1 MTPTTMVST
10 KSGGKVA
17 NKVSPESHKVL
28 PRGAARK
35 THIVQQLD
43 GKEATIVLGILTVFA
58 LYADD
63 VRICGFSKAADA
75 PIWALLLLSFA
86 VFAVEMML
94 NVYARP
100 GYWNKGKSF
109 AFWMDLISTFSI
121 LSDVGWIMDFVL
133 PDASTKGQASDSLK
147 AGKAGRAGTKA
158 SKMVKLIRLIRLIRV
173 ARMFRSKTNAKDV
186 KLNEPSKVG
195 RILTELTTRRL
206 VILVL
211 VMIIVLPI
219 IDSTLTSV
227 DEYQYDGFYQLH
239 RMVQDFNATGAVSM
253 TAFQVAFQEYVR
265 QCNGLIMNVTIYGI
279 SPSITNAWLT
289 QMTFQSLTPAGD
301 VDATSPFSLTTDP
314 TSGWS
319 GAFLNTDQS
328 KLRSTDID
336 TSTSVFACFAAD
348 GTVYDTS
355 CFSGVAYNTQ
365 AQNTSDAQT
374 SIGKTCVIIF
384 VFGMSIYF
392 FTKDSDQL
400 VIGPIERMMAL
411 VNRLAQN
418 PLANTDIEEDMNQEY
433 ETRMLEK
440 TIAKIGRLLQVG
452 FGSAGT
458 EIISKNMNGAGEL
471 NVMIP
476 GKKISSIFG
485 FGIIEHFT
493 ETCSVLEESV
503 ITYIN
508 TLADIVH
515 SDANMYYGAA
525 NKNIGAAFLI
535 AWKICDGSLPG
546 MRDPRDPA
554 TKPIMDA
561 AERTKK
567 RADIGVPLN
576 ATGTRPRKISPQELV
591 DSALV
596 AVLRMRV
603 EVHLA
608 NQPGGRFQIYLS
620 NKKLQEK
627 FDNHFHVAMGFGL
640 HIGWAIEGAIGSR
653 FKIDAS
659 YLSPN
664 VNMAARLENATGQF
678 QCDLLISEW
687 FMDELSPIVKS
698 YCRQVD
704 RVTVKG
710 SEIPMDL
717 WTFDIGNYIDIPLPL
732 VDPNGVQMPMD
743 FERNNFLA
751 TLQEGIPPT
760 FFTSYREGMQHYLDG
775 KWDLAHAS
783 LTAAYQVYEDG
794 PTDVLLKTLA
804 RESADPNGGYTCPT
818 WWKGFRPLT
827 EK

>member
-1 MTPTTMVST
+1 MLAPTSS
-10 KSGGKVA
+10 KSAKVA
-17 NKVSPESHKVL
+17 NKVSPEVQKL
-28 PRGAARK
+28 PPTQAQRER
-35 THIVQQLD
+35 IVALLD
-43 GKEATIVLGILTVFA
+43 GRGLNIALGVMTIFA
-58 LYADD
+58 LFADD
-63 VRICGFSKAADA
+63 MRIGGFTTEADSA
-75 PIWALLLLSFA
+75 FYVLLLL
-86 VFAVEMML
+86 VFVGFSLEMIA

-100 GYWNKGKSF
+100 GYFNRGVSF
-109 AFWMDLISTFSI
+109 TFWMDLISTLSI
-121 LSDVGWIMDFVL
+121 LSDVEWVMNLIVPEDTNTKGL
-133 PDASTKGQASDSLK
+133 ASTSLQ

-158 SKMVKLIRLIRLIRV
+158 GRMVKLIRLIRLIRV
-173 ARMFRSKTNAKDV
+173 SRMFRSKEDSKV
-186 KLNEPSKVG
+186 VQLNEPSKVG

-206 VILVL
+206 IVLVL
-211 VMIIVLPI
+211 TMIIFLPV
-219 IDSTLTSV
+219 IDMSLSSV
-227 DEYQYDGFYQLH
+227 DEYQYDAFFYLH
-239 RMVQDFNATGAVSM
+239 RLAQDYNATGSVTMA
-253 TAFQVAFQEYVR
+253 AFQSSFQEYIR
-265 QCNGLIMNVTIYGI
+265 QCDGLILSVVVYGV
-279 SPSITNAWLT
+279 STNLT
-289 QMTFQSLTPAGD
+289 NEWMHQMQFQGLTSTGA
-301 VDATSPFSLTTDP
+301 VDTTSTYALSANP

-319 GAFLNTDQS
+319 ASYLNMDLST
-328 KLRSTDID
+328 LRKSDLD
-336 TSTSVFACFAAD
+336 TTSSIYACYAND
-348 GTVYDTS
+348 GTVFDTS
-355 CFSGVAYNTQ
+355 CFSG
-365 AQNTSDAQT
+365 
-374 SIGKTCVIIF
+374 
-384 VFGMSIYF
+384 
-392 FTKDSDQL
+392 
-400 VIGPIERMMAL
+400 
-411 VNRLAQN
+411 
-418 PLANTDIEEDMNQEY
+418 Y

-458 EIISKNMNGAGEL
+458 EIISKNMSGTGEL

-476 GKKISSIFG
+476 GAFSLSLILSLNHVAGKKISSIFG

-493 ETCSVLEESV
+493 ETVSVLEESV

-525 NKNIGAAFLI
+525 NKNIGSAFLI

-561 AERTKK
+561 AERVKK
-567 RADIGVPLN
+567 RADIGVLLT
-576 ATGTRPRKISPQELV
+576 ATGSRPRKISPQELV

-603 EVHLA
+603 EIHTA
-608 NQPGGRFQIYLS
+608 NQPNGRFHTYLT
-620 NKKLQEK
+620 NQALQDK

-640 HIGWAIEGAIGSR
+640 HIGWAIEGAIGSK

-678 QCDLLISEW
+678 QCDMLISEW
-687 FMDELSPIVKS
+687 FMDEVSPIVKS
-698 YCRQVD
+698 FCRKVD

-717 WTFDIGNYIDIPLPL
+717 WTFDIGNYVDIPLPL

-743 FERNNFLA
+743 FERQNFLQV
-751 TLQEGIPPT
+751 LQERIPRD
-760 FFTSYREGMQHYLDG
+760 FFTLFNDGMTQYLDG
-775 KWDLAHAS
+775 HWDLAHTAF
-783 LTAAYQVYEDG
+783 TAAYAKYPDG

-804 RESADPNGGYTCPT
+804 RENSDTNGGYAAPA

>member
-1 MTPTTMVST
+1 MLAPTSS
-10 KSGGKVA
+10 KSAKVA
-17 NKVSPESHKVL
+17 NKVSPEVQKL
-28 PRGAARK
+28 PPTQAQRER
-35 THIVQQLD
+35 IVALLD
-43 GKEATIVLGILTVFA
+43 GRGLNIALGVMTIFA
-58 LYADD
+58 LFADD
-63 VRICGFSKAADA
+63 MRIGGFTTEADSA
-75 PIWALLLLSFA
+75 FYVLLLL
-86 VFAVEMML
+86 VFVGFSLEMVA

-100 GYWNKGKSF
+100 GYFNRGVSF
-109 AFWMDLISTFSI
+109 TFWMDLISTLSI
-121 LSDVGWIMDFVL
+121 LSDVEWVMNLIVPEDTNTKGL
-133 PDASTKGQASDSLK
+133 ASTSLQ

-158 SKMVKLIRLIRLIRV
+158 GRMVKLIRLIRLIRV
-173 ARMFRSKTNAKDV
+173 SRMFRSKEDSKV
-186 KLNEPSKVG
+186 VQLNEPSKVG

-206 VILVL
+206 IVLVL
-211 VMIIVLPI
+211 TMIIFLPV
-219 IDSTLTSV
+219 IDMSLSSV
-227 DEYQYDGFYQLH
+227 DEYQYDAFFYLH
-239 RMVQDFNATGAVSM
+239 RLAQDYNATGSVTMA
-253 TAFQVAFQEYVR
+253 AFQSSFQEYIR
-265 QCNGLIMNVTIYGI
+265 QCDGLILSVVVYGV
-279 SPSITNAWLT
+279 STNLT
-289 QMTFQSLTPAGD
+289 NEWMHQMQFQGLTSTGA
-301 VDATSPFSLTTDP
+301 VDTTSAYALSANP

-319 GAFLNTDQS
+319 ASYLNMDLSTLRKTD
-328 KLRSTDID
+328 LD
-336 TSTSVFACFAAD
+336 TTSSIYACYAND
-348 GTVYDTS
+348 GTVFDTS
-355 CFSGVAYNTQ
+355 CFSG
-365 AQNTSDAQT
+365 
-374 SIGKTCVIIF
+374 
-384 VFGMSIYF
+384 
-392 FTKDSDQL
+392 
-400 VIGPIERMMAL
+400 
-411 VNRLAQN
+411 
-418 PLANTDIEEDMNQEY
+418 Y

-458 EIISKNMNGAGEL
+458 EIISKNMSGTGEL

-476 GKKISSIFG
+476 GALSLSLILSLNHVAGKKISSIFG

-493 ETCSVLEESV
+493 ETVSVLEESV

-525 NKNIGAAFLI
+525 NKNIGSAFLI

-561 AERTKK
+561 AERVKK
-567 RADIGVPLN
+567 RADIGVLLT
-576 ATGTRPRKISPQELV
+576 ATGSRPRKISPQELV

-603 EVHLA
+603 EIHTA
-608 NQPGGRFQIYLS
+608 NQPNGRFHTYLT
-620 NKKLQEK
+620 NQALQDK

-640 HIGWAIEGAIGSR
+640 HIGWAIEGAIGSK

-678 QCDLLISEW
+678 QCDMLISEW
-687 FMDELSPIVKS
+687 FMDEVSPIVKS
-698 YCRQVD
+698 FCRKVD

-717 WTFDIGNYIDIPLPL
+717 WTFDIGNYVDIPLPL

-743 FERNNFLA
+743 FERQNFLQV
-751 TLQEGIPPT
+751 LQERIPRD
-760 FFTSYREGMQHYLDG
+760 FFTLFNDGMTQYLDG
-775 KWDLAHAS
+775 HWDLAHTAF
-783 LTAAYQVYEDG
+783 TAAYAKYPDG

-804 RESADPNGGYTCPT
+804 RENSDTNGGYAAPA

>member
-1 MTPTTMVST
+1 VVKTTMLAPTSS
-10 KSGGKVA
+10 KSAKVA
-17 NKVSPESHKVL
+17 NKVSPEVQKL
-28 PRGAARK
+28 PPTQAQRER
-35 THIVQQLD
+35 IVALLD
-43 GKEATIVLGILTVFA
+43 GRGLNIALGVMTIFA
-58 LYADD
+58 LFADD
-63 VRICGFSKAADA
+63 MRIGGFTTEADSA
-75 PIWALLLLSFA
+75 FYVLLLL
-86 VFAVEMML
+86 VFVGFSLEMVA

-100 GYWNKGKSF
+100 GYFNRGVSF
-109 AFWMDLISTFSI
+109 TFWMDLISTLSI
-121 LSDVGWIMDFVL
+121 LSDVEWVMNLIVPEDTNTKGL
-133 PDASTKGQASDSLK
+133 ASTSLQ

-158 SKMVKLIRLIRLIRV
+158 GRMVKLIRLIRLIRV
-173 ARMFRSKTNAKDV
+173 SRMFRSKEDSKV
-186 KLNEPSKVG
+186 VQLNEPSKVG

-206 VILVL
+206 IVLVL
-211 VMIIVLPI
+211 TMIIFLPV
-219 IDSTLTSV
+219 IDMSLSSV
-227 DEYQYDGFYQLH
+227 DEYQYDAFFYLH
-239 RMVQDFNATGAVSM
+239 RLAQDYNATGSVTMA
-253 TAFQVAFQEYVR
+253 AFQSSFQEYIR
-265 QCNGLIMNVTIYGI
+265 QCDGLILSVVVYGV
-279 SPSITNAWLT
+279 STNLT
-289 QMTFQSLTPAGD
+289 NEWMHQMQFQGLTSTGA
-301 VDATSPFSLTTDP
+301 VDTTSTYALSANP

-319 GAFLNTDQS
+319 ASYLNMDLST
-328 KLRSTDID
+328 LRKSDLD
-336 TSTSVFACFAAD
+336 TTSSIYACYAND
-348 GTVYDTS
+348 GTVFDTS
-355 CFSGVAYNTQ
+355 CFSG
-365 AQNTSDAQT
+365 
-374 SIGKTCVIIF
+374 
-384 VFGMSIYF
+384 
-392 FTKDSDQL
+392 
-400 VIGPIERMMAL
+400 
-411 VNRLAQN
+411 
-418 PLANTDIEEDMNQEY
+418 Y

-458 EIISKNMNGAGEL
+458 EIISKNMSGTGEL

-476 GKKISSIFG
+476 GAFSLSLILSLNHVAGKKISSIFG

-493 ETCSVLEESV
+493 ETVSVLEESV

-525 NKNIGAAFLI
+525 NKNIGSAFLI

-561 AERTKK
+561 AERVKK
-567 RADIGVPLN
+567 RADIGVLLT
-576 ATGTRPRKISPQELV
+576 ATGSRPRKISPQELV

-603 EVHLA
+603 EIHTA
-608 NQPGGRFQIYLS
+608 NQPNGRFHTYLT
-620 NKKLQEK
+620 NQALQDK

-640 HIGWAIEGAIGSR
+640 HIGWAIEGAIGSK

-678 QCDLLISEW
+678 QCDMLISEW
-687 FMDELSPIVKS
+687 FMDEVSPIVKS
-698 YCRQVD
+698 FCRKVD

-717 WTFDIGNYIDIPLPL
+717 WTFDIGNYVDIPLPL

-743 FERNNFLA
+743 FERQNFLQV
-751 TLQEGIPPT
+751 LQERIPRD
-760 FFTSYREGMQHYLDG
+760 FFTLFNDGMTQYLDG
-775 KWDLAHAS
+775 HWDLAHTAF
-783 LTAAYQVYEDG
+783 TAAYAKYPDG

-804 RESADPNGGYTCPT
+804 RENSDTNGGYAAPA

>member
-1 MTPTTMVST
+1 MLAPTSS
-10 KSGGKVA
+10 KSAKVA
-17 NKVSPESHKVL
+17 NKVSPEVQKL
-28 PRGAARK
+28 PPTQAQRER
-35 THIVQQLD
+35 IVALLD
-43 GKEATIVLGILTVFA
+43 GRGLNIALGVMTIFA
-58 LYADD
+58 LFADD
-63 VRICGFSKAADA
+63 MRIGGFTTEADSA
-75 PIWALLLLSFA
+75 FYVLLLL
-86 VFAVEMML
+86 VFVGFSLEMVA

-100 GYWNKGKSF
+100 GYFNRGVSF
-109 AFWMDLISTFSI
+109 TFWMDLISTLSI
-121 LSDVGWIMDFVL
+121 LSDVEWVMNLIVPEDTNTKGL
-133 PDASTKGQASDSLK
+133 ASTSLQ

-158 SKMVKLIRLIRLIRV
+158 GRMVKLIRLIRLIRV
-173 ARMFRSKTNAKDV
+173 SRMFRSKEDSKV
-186 KLNEPSKVG
+186 VQLNEPSKVG

-206 VILVL
+206 IVLVL
-211 VMIIVLPI
+211 TMIIFLPV
-219 IDSTLTSV
+219 IDMSLSSV
-227 DEYQYDGFYQLH
+227 DEYQYDAFFYLH
-239 RMVQDFNATGAVSM
+239 RLAQDYNATGSVTMA
-253 TAFQVAFQEYVR
+253 AFQSSFQEYIR
-265 QCNGLIMNVTIYGI
+265 QCDGLILSVVVYGV
-279 SPSITNAWLT
+279 STNLT
-289 QMTFQSLTPAGD
+289 NEWMHQMQFQGLTSTGA
-301 VDATSPFSLTTDP
+301 VDTTSTYALSANP

-319 GAFLNTDQS
+319 ASYLNMDLST
-328 KLRSTDID
+328 LRKSDLD
-336 TSTSVFACFAAD
+336 TTSSIYACYAND
-348 GTVYDTS
+348 GTVFDTS
-355 CFSGVAYNTQ
+355 CFSG
-365 AQNTSDAQT
+365 
-374 SIGKTCVIIF
+374 
-384 VFGMSIYF
+384 
-392 FTKDSDQL
+392 
-400 VIGPIERMMAL
+400 
-411 VNRLAQN
+411 
-418 PLANTDIEEDMNQEY
+418 Y

-458 EIISKNMNGAGEL
+458 EIISKNMSGTGEL

-476 GKKISSIFG
+476 GALSLSLILSLNHVAGKKISSIFG

-493 ETCSVLEESV
+493 ETVSVLEESV

-525 NKNIGAAFLI
+525 NKNIGSAFLI

-561 AERTKK
+561 AERVKK
-567 RADIGVPLN
+567 RADIGVLLT
-576 ATGTRPRKISPQELV
+576 ATGSRPRKISPQELV

-603 EVHLA
+603 EIHTA
-608 NQPGGRFQIYLS
+608 NQPNGRFHTYLT
-620 NKKLQEK
+620 NQALQDK

-640 HIGWAIEGAIGSR
+640 HIGWAIEGAIGSK

-678 QCDLLISEW
+678 QCDMLISEW
-687 FMDELSPIVKS
+687 FMDEVSPIVKS
-698 YCRQVD
+698 FCRKVD

-717 WTFDIGNYIDIPLPL
+717 WTFDIGNYVDIPLPL

-743 FERNNFLA
+743 FERQNFLQV
-751 TLQEGIPPT
+751 LQERIPRD
-760 FFTSYREGMQHYLDG
+760 FFTLFNDGMTQYLDG
-775 KWDLAHAS
+775 HWDLAHTAF
-783 LTAAYQVYEDG
+783 TAAYAKYPDG

-804 RESADPNGGYTCPT
+804 RENSDTNGGYAAPA